1 MNVVARITKFNAGRD
16 PERLQLKYQ
25 RMAEDAFAFLR
36 GTCHLFYEDW
46 SVDTPLNEAPL
57 AWICGDLHLENFG
70 AFKGDNRLVYFDIND
85 FDEAVLAPCTWEL
98 ARLLISVLVAAKTLD
113 LPRSAAVQL
122 CQRFLDAYCQAL
134 QTGKARWVEH
144 ETAEGMIKELLDS
157 LQQRNRPEFLD
168 KRTELEQGKRR
179 FCYEGKHLFPLTVE
193 QIKQLRCFMEQFAS
207 RQSNPAFFE
216 CLDVAGRIAGLG
228 SLGVE
233 RYAILV
239 EGKGSPDHNYLL
251 DLKQAPGSSLQ
262 PYLQWSQPAWP
273 TPAGRVV
280 AVQRRVQAVSPAFLH
295 AVTLAGKAFVLKAL
309 QPQEDRL
316 ELERWKGHLQRLDT
330 VLVTMSQSVAWGQL
344 RSAGRQGSA
353 IADEWIAFGARQ
365 DWQAPLLDYAQA
377 YSKQVQEDWKTFRD
391 ACKQGRLGSSGNQQT
406 AWLMI
411 SAG

>member
-46 SVDTPLNEAPL
+46 SVDTPLNEALL

-113 LPRSAAVQL
+113 VPRSAAVQL

-144 ETAEGMIKELLDS
+144 ETAEGMIKDLLDS

-168 KRTELEQGKRR
+168 KRTELEQGKGR

-193 QIKQLRCFMEQFAS
+193 QIKRNRLA
-207 RQSNPAFFE
+207 
-216 CLDVAGRIAGLG
+216 
-228 SLGVE
+228 
-233 RYAILV
+233 
-239 EGKGSPDHNYLL
+239 
-251 DLKQAPGSSLQ
+251 
-262 PYLQWSQPAWP
+262 
-273 TPAGRVV
+273 TPI
-280 AVQRRVQAVSPAFLH
+280 
-295 AVTLAGKAFVLKAL
+295 
-309 QPQEDRL
+309 
-316 ELERWKGHLQRLDT
+316 
-330 VLVTMSQSVAWGQL
+330 
-344 RSAGRQGSA
+344 A
-353 IADEWIAFGARQ
+353 IA
-365 DWQAPLLDYAQA
+365 P
-377 YSKQVQEDWKTFRD
+377 
-391 ACKQGRLGSSGNQQT
+391 N
-406 AWLMI
+406 
-411 SAG
+411 